1 MSVVVNDL
9 KVTFFKKYG
18 ITPTVKTVKGGT
30 VEIYPDITAEKLVQL
45 IAIASGVFR
54 VVFAFERGYA
64 DVEQNVLESLINYD
78 DLQRGV
84 RKKVQQLFGKSRFE
98 VPKAVTKV
106 DTW

>member
-30 VEIYPDITAEKLVQL
+30 VEIYPDITAEKLIQL

-64 DVEQNVLESLINYD
+64 DVEQNVLESLINMTIYNVV
-78 DLQRGV
+78 LE
-84 RKKVQQLFGKSRFE
+84 RKYNNFLENLVLKFQKQ
-98 VPKAVTKV
+98 
-106 DTW
+106 